1 MTYKEACTLL
11 GDDQAFRATV
21 YAMNTLMIQKG
32 VYTSKEYEHYF
43 CQYADAFK
51 KSFSGVSGV
60 SGEETVQEFS
70 PVASHASR

>member
-51 KSFSGVSGV
+51 KSFSGVSG
-60 SGEETVQEFS
+60 EEKAMETS
-70 PVASHASR
+70 RVASHASR

>member
-51 KSFSGVSGV
+51 KSFSGVSGDEKV
-60 SGEETVQEFS
+60 EEISRETAL
-70 PVASHASR
+70 ASQ

>member
-1 MTYKEACTLL
+1 
-11 GDDQAFRATV
+11 
-21 YAMNTLMIQKG
+21 MIQKG